1 LGGDIAVLLGLVPG
15 LADDTA
21 VVRAQD
27 SFISI
32 VSGDGGDGCGDG
44 GGGGSRLKIF
54 RKIIVVVL

>member
-1 LGGDIAVLLGLVPG
+1 LVPG